1 MRNCIYEQTLQAW
14 FDDELPADQ
23 AANVAAHLNVCAQC
37 AEVARQV
44 EAENLIAAKG
54 LTIEFAAAVPPDL
67 LRQRIERAIAATG
80 GASVPTIRQSRWPA
94 VREFFAS
101 FRPLAYAAI
110 AVAVL
115 LAGFVG
121 FVYLRKDR
129 AIPVKAQNDSP
140 ATVAGIPQQLTEQ
153 PPKPTAPLSR
163 NTKTGR
169 GSKRTNRGLVNE
181 SDATSLSWQERQYD
195 YAIARLND
203 AIKIRVLFR
212 LYQPGLFAV
221 LIDSKLRHN
230 RSKPSRQRTATGII
244 RKFASRSSILSHTQ
258 AMKFSPNGLRQ
269 IFGAFFI

>member
-54 LTIEFAAAVPPDL
+54 LTIEFAAAVPTDL
-67 LRQRIERAIAATG
+67 LRQRIERAIAETG
-80 GASVPTIRQSRWPA
+80 DARVPTIRQSRWHA
-94 VREFFAS
+94 ARDFFAS
-101 FRPLAYAAI
+101 FRPLAYAAL

-129 AIPVKAQNDSP
+129 VIPVTAQNDSP
-140 ATVAGIPQQLTEQ
+140 APVAGIPQQLTEQ

-163 NTKTGR
+163 NTRTAH
-169 GSKRTNRGLVNE
+169 GSKRTNRSLVNE

-195 YAIARLND
+195 YAIAELND
-203 AIKIRVLFR
+203 AIKIQPLLRPSLEVE
-212 LYQPGLFAV
+212 YQYNLAV
-221 LIDSKLRHN
+221 IDNVIESSRDVARKNPKDLQAAQSMLAAYQSKVDLMNQVANARE
-230 RSKPSRQRTATGII
+230 PE
-244 RKFASRSSILSHTQ
+244 
-258 AMKFSPNGLRQ
+258 
-269 IFGAFFI
+269 